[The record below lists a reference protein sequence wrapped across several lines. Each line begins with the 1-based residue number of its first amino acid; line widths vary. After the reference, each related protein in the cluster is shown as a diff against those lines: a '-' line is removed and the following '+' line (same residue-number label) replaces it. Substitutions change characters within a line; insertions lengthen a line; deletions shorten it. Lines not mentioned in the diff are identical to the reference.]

1 MAVKKQILIID
12 DDKTLSRMVAM
23 IFQKAG
29 FEVHAAVNGR
39 EGLIKAEKLK
49 PDLIILDVMMPDMSG
64 LDVCKRL
71 RNSSNT
77 AMLPIIMLSARGNVD
92 DKVTGF
98 QAGADDY
105 VQKPV
110 APKELLARA
119 YALLQRSQRV
129 QSPKVKTIAIA
140 GVKGGV
146 GVTTI
151 AVNVAAAL
159 NNQGE
164 KVMLVELRPHHGT
177 AALNLKL
184 TPIQDLGNL
193 LEMSPGQIS
202 RSEVSRRVVR
212 HPSGVRLLSA
222 PQQATDHLLTAAHV
236 EAIIEPLLH
245 EVSYLL
251 LDIPYITGEAMSK
264 ALGYADEILLV
275 MEPDALSVACART
288 DLQTLRAWGLV
299 DRTSLISV
307 IRARSNTLIKPSE
320 LEQQLGRRVVAAVP
334 PASEILAVS
343 ASSGNPAV
351 IAWPEELVSTALLKI
366 ASLVK
371 AIK

>member
-1 MAVKKQILIID
+1 MATKKQILVVD

-29 FEVHAAVNGR
+29 FDIHLAANGR
-39 EGLIKAEKLK
+39 EGLIKAERIK

-71 RNSSNT
+71 RNSPNT
-77 AMLPIIMLSARGNVD
+77 STLPIIMLSARGNVD

-119 YALLQRSQRV
+119 YALLQRSQRT
-129 QSPKVKTIAIA
+129 QSPKARVIAIA

-151 AVNVAAAL
+151 AVNIAAAL
-159 NNQGE
+159 NQRKE
-164 KVMLVELRPHHGT
+164 TVLLVELRPHHGT

-184 TPIQDLGNL
+184 SPVQDLGDL
-193 LEMSPGQIS
+193 LAMPASQIT

-222 PQQATDHLLTAAHV
+222 PQNAIDHQLTPDHV
-236 EAIIEPLLH
+236 EAIIDALLH

-251 LDIPYITGEAMSK
+251 LDIPYITGEAMPR

-275 MEPDALSVACART
+275 LEPDSISVACARI
-288 DLQTLRAWGLV
+288 DLDTLRSWGLI

-307 IRARSNTLIKPSE
+307 IRARSNTLIKPAE
-320 LEQQLGRRVVAAVP
+320 LEEQLGRRVAAAVP
-334 PASEILAVS
+334 PASEILAI
-343 ASSGNPAV
+343 AAMGGNPAV
-351 IAWPEELVSTALLKI
+351 IARPEELVSTSLLKI
-366 ASLVK
+366 TELVRGG
-371 AIK
+371 